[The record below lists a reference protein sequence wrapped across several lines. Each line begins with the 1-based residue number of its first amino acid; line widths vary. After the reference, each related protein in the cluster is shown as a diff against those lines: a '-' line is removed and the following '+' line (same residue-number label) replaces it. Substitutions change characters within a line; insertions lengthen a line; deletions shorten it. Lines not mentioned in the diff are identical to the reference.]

1 MHIQALVLTF
11 LGLWR
16 SIGCVPLNA
25 GRIAFPSHDSHV
37 IAKSPGI
44 AASRHLTERSAV
56 QSTENQNQEN
66 ILRYANDKI
75 RKREANSD
83 AMLNRIISY
92 DDDEIAKR
100 EANSD
105 AMLNRIILYDDDEIA
120 K

>member
-37 IAKSPGI
+37 VAKPPGI
-44 AASRHLTERSAV
+44 AASRHLTERSPV
-56 QSTENQNQEN
+56 QSTENQNQAN

-75 RKREANSD
+75 RKREDDSD
-83 AMLNRIISY
+83 AIINRIINYDDDEITKREDDSGAIVNAIIKY
-92 DDDEIAKR
+92 DDDEIAT
-100 EANSD
+100 
-105 AMLNRIILYDDDEIA
+105 
-120 K
+120 